1 MVPVCSPQVQG
12 AGPVLSDAVPDV
24 PVSVGVTAGISRSEE
39 QCLQELR
46 DSQRW
51 VERQEAVLQVQA
63 PVFVSGEAR
72 PVNFRV

>member
-46 DSQRW
+46 DSQR
-51 VERQEAVLQVQA
+51 
-63 PVFVSGEAR
+63 
-72 PVNFRV
+72 